1 MKRNTINSF
10 RSWRRSIPQKIGL
23 RLAYDNTLAH
33 KIEAGSDM
41 FLMPSRYEPCG
52 LNQIYSLKYGT
63 IPIVRATGGLD
74 DTIQPFKAQDQS
86 GTGFKF
92 QEYQAEAFWQSLEE
106 ALQTYKNPTSLAGAD
121 AQCHDPGFLLGEFSP
136 RIPAP
141 VSNGPGSSN
150 RLRKMVLKV
159 FFRSRPWIGA
169 LILILVYGLGV
180 GLSRAGPPDREWES
194 GSVNLNL
201 TDDQAQAFQELRHRF
216 RQELIQVRKK
226 MAGKRLELRTLSEE
240 EFQGLRGEE
249 IRRDLQALFLN
260 GRERALVYQSEA
272 LKILRADQKE
282 KLPAGS
288 DLGFRCHW
296 GSLMGGGPGRD
307 FRRNRNH
314 ACAAVGEPPSQP

>member
-1 MKRNTINSF
+1 MDPKQKRF
-10 RSWRRSIPQKIGL
+10 GR
-23 RLAYDNTLAH
+23 
-33 KIEAGSDM
+33 
-41 FLMPSRYEPCG
+41 
-52 LNQIYSLKYGT
+52 
-63 IPIVRATGGLD
+63 
-74 DTIQPFKAQDQS
+74 
-86 GTGFKF
+86 
-92 QEYQAEAFWQSLEE
+92 
-106 ALQTYKNPTSLAGAD
+106 
-121 AQCHDPGFLLGEFSP
+121 
-136 RIPAP
+136 
-141 VSNGPGSSN
+141 
-150 RLRKMVLKV
+150 V
-159 FFRSRPWIGA
+159 FFRARLWIGA
-169 LILILVYGLGV
+169 LILVLVFGLGV
-180 GLSRAGPPDREWES
+180 GLSLAGPPDRELES

-201 TDDQAQAFQELRHRF
+201 TDDQTQAFQELRNRF

-307 FRRNRNH
+307 FRRNRNQP
-314 ACAAVGEPPSQP
+314 ALPSEKPPSQP